1 MLKKC
6 IHDFM
11 TDPLY
16 YIALIAAGI
25 LMGVLLMGAVT
36 SIINSL
42 K

>member
-6 IHDFM
+6 VHDFM

-16 YIALIAAGI
+16 YITLLASAI